1 VLDPI
6 PLKLT
11 NWAEVFGD
19 AATEPCSAPAHP
31 HHPEMGQRQFALA
44 PTVWIE
50 RDDFLEVQTKG
61 YQRLFPGNKVRLKYG
76 VIVEC
81 TGCEKDA
88 DGNVTAVLARV
99 VPDTKSGT
107 PGADLVKVKGTITWV
122 SAHDGVPVTLN
133 LYDRLFAVAQPGAT
147 DAPLTAELN
156 PASMRVTQGY
166 VEPSAGSL
174 PAETRVQFER
184 HGYFVTD
191 RVDHRPDRPVFNRVT
206 TLKDSWGK

>member
-1 VLDPI
+1 
-6 PLKLT
+6 
-11 NWAEVFGD
+11 
-19 AATEPCSAPAHP
+19 
-31 HHPEMGQRQFALA
+31 MGTREFALA
-44 PTVWIE
+44 PQVWIE
-50 RDDFLEVQTKG
+50 RDDFLETPVKG

-81 TGCEKDA
+81 TGSEKDA
-88 DGNVTAVLARV
+88 DGNVTAVLATV

-133 LYDRLFAVAQPGAT
+133 LYDRLFAVPQPGSA
-147 DAPLTAELN
+147 DSLTAELN
-156 PASMRVTQGY
+156 PNSIRVAHGF
-166 VEPSAGSL
+166 VEPSVGGL

-191 RVDHRPDRPVFNRVT
+191 RVDHQLDKPVFNRVT